1 VVTAVEDLAATMIA
15 EEEEVRCVRIAE
27 AEETALMVVIVH
39 PTISAILPIQEAE
52 EVVAPVQVADEMDLD
67 RI

>member
-1 VVTAVEDLAATMIA
+1 MIA